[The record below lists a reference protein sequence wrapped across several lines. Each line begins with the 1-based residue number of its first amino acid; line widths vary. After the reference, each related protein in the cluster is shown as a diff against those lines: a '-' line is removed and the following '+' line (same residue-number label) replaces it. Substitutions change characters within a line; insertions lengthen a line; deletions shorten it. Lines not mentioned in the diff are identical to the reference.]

1 MNVVRRFFKILL
13 LTIITTNIYAQVAL
27 KGDFLGKPDLWKKV
41 VENYNDSLA
50 WSAYVGVPWAC
61 MTLSERKHIQQ
72 IRDAFR
78 KEIAKQTQLVDNSP
92 TDNNFW
98 EENNTTTNTNTFA
111 EMTARE
117 KAFYNQQ
124 LESVINE
131 EPPVL
136 VDLKKNLNQNFL
148 LIEDTLKDEFEMLG
162 GKYEYYDK
170 VHPDKK
176 YSKELWVSEKTKEL
190 KELKR
195 KKYAANAAK

>member
-1 MNVVRRFFKILL
+1 MTGTCRIIFY
-13 LTIITTNIYAQVAL
+13 LTIMTTSVHAQVSQ

-50 WSAYVGVPWAC
+50 WSAYVGVPWVC
-61 MTLSERKHIQQ
+61 MSLNDRRNIQHI
-72 IRDAFR
+72 RESFR
-78 KEIAKQTQLVDNSP
+78 KESSKQIKLVDNSP
-92 TDNNFW
+92 TDSNFW
-98 EENNTTTNTNTFA
+98 EESSTATNTNAFA

-136 VDLKKNLNQNFL
+136 TDLKKNLNQNFL